1 MKAHKPIRRSNDT
14 HVISPV
20 EELCEVD
27 AALLGI
33 FQISQRIIIRGT
45 QITLDVIPRLFQA
58 TI

>member
-1 MKAHKPIRRSNDT
+1 MEAYKPVGRSNDT

-27 AALLGI
+27 TAILCI
-33 FQISQRIIIRGT
+33 FQISQGIIVCGT
-45 QITLDVIPRLFQA
+45 QIVLDVIPGLFQA